1 MLEFLL
7 EFVFGLVGDVVVN
20 FLLTQLLQFLQ
31 DLWNLTV
38 NKL

>member
-1 MLEFLL
+1 MLEFLFG
-7 EFVFGLVGDVVVN
+7 FVFDLVGDVVVN

-31 DLWNLTV
+31 DLWNITV

>member
-1 MLEFLL
+1 MLGFLL
-7 EFVFGLVGDVVVN
+7 EFVFDLVGDVVVN